1 MVTSVNLIDDIIGV
15 FEKRKRE
22 AALISNYQLYGSLM
36 DFAYDTFCLRTEY
49 IAAYAKED
57 EKQIFQSWR
66 NISKF
71 FDGYQ
76 VNDIPLIKE
85 KIKKEYEFDNSYY

>member
-1 MVTSVNLIDDIIGV
+1 
-15 FEKRKRE
+15 
-22 AALISNYQLYGSLM
+22 M
-36 DFAYDTFCLRTEY
+36 DFAYDAFCLRTEY